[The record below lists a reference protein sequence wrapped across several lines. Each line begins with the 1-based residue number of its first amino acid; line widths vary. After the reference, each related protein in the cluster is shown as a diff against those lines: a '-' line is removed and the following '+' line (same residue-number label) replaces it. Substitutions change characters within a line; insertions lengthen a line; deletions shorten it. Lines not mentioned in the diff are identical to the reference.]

1 MLSISGFLFK
11 PKNRQKADRIS
22 WVSESF
28 CGLSVLAS
36 PQLSPLWETI
46 QLGLST
52 KHLFR
57 SINPIS
63 GNPHIIYGVMISPFS
78 LNQTSWNVKFIF
90 KKRNSVVLV
99 LYVHF
104 IFAIVKKKIFFFL
117 FLITTKHS
125 RNKSWG
131 TYRHFHL
138 KCLCV
143 WFFFFKGQNLGKD
156 SDI

>member
-11 PKNRQKADRIS
+11 PKNRQKADHIS

-28 CGLSVLAS
+28 WGLSVLPS

-46 QLGLST
+46 QLGLLT

-57 SINPIS
+57 SITPIS
-63 GNPHIIYGVMISPFS
+63 GNSHIIYGAMISPFS

-90 KKRNSVVLV
+90 KKRNSIVLV

-104 IFAIVKKKIFFFL
+104 IFATVKKIFFY
-117 FLITTKHS
+117 
-125 RNKSWG
+125 SWYLLNIVG
-131 TYRHFHL
+131 INLEHL
-138 KCLCV
+138 
-143 WFFFFKGQNLGKD
+143 
-156 SDI
+156 